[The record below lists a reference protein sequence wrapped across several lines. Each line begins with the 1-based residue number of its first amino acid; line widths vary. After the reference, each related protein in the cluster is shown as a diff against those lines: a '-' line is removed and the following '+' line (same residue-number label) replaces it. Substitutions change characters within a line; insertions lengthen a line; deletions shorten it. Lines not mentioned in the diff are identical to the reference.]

1 MGAKA
6 NRWTM
11 KKQEG
16 HSVRNNCACSA
27 DLDRLVACL
36 GRCDH
41 AQCRHPRCLGLLVDS
56 VSRDTSMASSFLSP
70 CRDRLDAECG
80 DLGEEAEAAGAA
92 AAEEGEAAAAK
103 PLKSK
108 SSKLSGEGAGAA
120 ALEEAADEDEEP
132 EPNAAQSASPEEE
145 EGAASNDASHD
156 DDDEDAAAAVGL
168 EGTGAGAK
176 KDVSKRV
183 AVAGGG
189 GEREAAGGREDA
201 EEAEADWGDFTWLL
215 LDFLAGRG
223 AGSSSSLLL
232 SLLALLWPGLAGE
245 AGLRR
250 GAARAADEAD
260 EGEGEGAGA
269 AAGKLPKSA
278 QSSSAGAA
286 AADEAAAAA
295 RALRSLRAR
304 LASFAAAAAAAADPV
319 ALASAPAEWCR
330 CKRSG
335 SVTACEGCGTLF
347 APALSCDDT
356 ERLLAGLATPPP
368 LSHACH
374 CSHSASVCVMSGR
387 LVGSTVSS
395 RLMSAVRYLLKGC
408 PSGTS

>member
-1 MGAKA
+1 MP
-6 NRWTM
+6 
-11 KKQEG
+11 
-16 HSVRNNCACSA
+16 SVCGDCAVLSA
-27 DLDRLVACL
+27 A
-36 GRCDH
+36 
-41 AQCRHPRCLGLLVDS
+41 HPRCLGLLVDS
-56 VSRDTSMASSFLSP
+56 VSLDTSMASSFLSP

-80 DLGEEAEAAGAA
+80 DLGEEAEAAAA
-92 AAEEGEAAAAK
+92 EAAEEGEAAAAK

-108 SSKLSGEGAGAA
+108 SSKLSGEGAGAGAA

-189 GEREAAGGREDA
+189 GEREAAGGRDDA
-201 EEAEADWGDFTWLL
+201 EEAEADWGDFTWLW
-215 LDFLAGRG
+215 LDFLARRG

-250 GAARAADEAD
+250 GAARAEDEAD
-260 EGEGEGAGA
+260 ADDGEGEGAGA

-395 RLMSAVRYLLKGC
+395 RLMSAVRYLLKG
-408 PSGTS
+408 